1 MPERAMMRTK
11 VDVRVMVRSLLVIIL
26 ISVVVTA
33 CGSRKEIKIEKDVR
47 KKEMPLWQ
55 VLTHRRSPV
64 SFYSILVDKDKMVA
78 ADKFV
83 YEDRWYR
90 YIVEFERLKSGQV
103 NRIFTSCPISQA
115 QYMVIDKK
123 SDEVVRN
130 ETILQASCRSC
141 HLR

>member
-1 MPERAMMRTK
+1 MKRTK

-64 SFYSILVDKDKMVA
+64 SFYSILVDKNKMVV

-83 YEDRWYR
+83 YEDRWYK
-90 YIVEFERLKSGQV
+90 YIVNLEGFTPGQV
-103 NRIFTSCPISQA
+103 NRIVSSCPVSQA
-115 QYMVIDKK
+115 QYMVVDKK

>member
-1 MPERAMMRTK
+1 MKRTK

-33 CGSRKEIKIEKDVR
+33 CGPRKEIKIEKDVR

-64 SFYSILVDKDKMVA
+64 SFYSILVDRDNKKVV

-83 YEDRWYR
+83 YEDRWYK
-90 YIVEFERLKSGQV
+90 YIVNLEGFKPGQV
-103 NRIFTSCPISQA
+103 NRIVSSCPVSQA
-115 QYMVIDKK
+115 QYMVVDKK